1 VESFAAREIRA
12 NAGTDFWYGNIGLNI
27 AAKVLEVVS
36 KRKFDVLIKQKLFT
50 PLGMRQ
56 TTFTELDGGLYDPS
70 GGARSTAEDYM
81 KFLVMLMNK
90 GKYNGKQILSEGSVD
105 EMIKIETA
113 NVPKRYV
120 PKSAE
125 GFNYALGS
133 WVIEERKGKATALAS
148 PGLFGTWPMID
159 FCRGYAYILF
169 VKNYLGD
176 ERANAHMEIKQV
188 IDEQIKEECK

>member
-1 VESFAAREIRA
+1 
-12 NAGTDFWYGNIGLNI
+12 
-27 AAKVLEVVS
+27 
-36 KRKFDVLIKQKLFT
+36 
-50 PLGMRQ
+50 
-56 TTFTELDGGLYDPS
+56 
-70 GGARSTAEDYM
+70 M

-105 EMIKIETA
+105 EMMKIQTA

-133 WVIEERKGKATALAS
+133 WVVEEKDGNATALAS

-176 ERANAHMEIKQV
+176 ERANAHMEIKRV
-188 IDEQIKEECK
+188 IDEQIKGDCR